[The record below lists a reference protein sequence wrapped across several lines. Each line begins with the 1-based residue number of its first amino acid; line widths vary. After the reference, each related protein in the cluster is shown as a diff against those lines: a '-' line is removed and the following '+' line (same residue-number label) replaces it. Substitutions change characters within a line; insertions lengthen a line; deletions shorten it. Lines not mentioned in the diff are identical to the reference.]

1 MEQTE
6 ESVTSSV
13 KNTESNTSTD
23 TNSKKEVTLSTP
35 LPNVIMLG
43 LLFLMTLGI
52 IYAGYVKG
60 DMHLLTVLKNAK
72 EFYD

>member
-23 TNSKKEVTLSTP
+23 TDLKKEVTLPTP
-35 LPNVIMLG
+35 LPNILMLG

>member
-43 LLFLMTLGI
+43 LLFLMPHGI

>member
-6 ESVTSSV
+6 ESVTSNV

-23 TNSKKEVTLSTP
+23 TDSKKEVTLSTP